1 MRLGVVRGFLCCLLH
16 SGRVYTRPLG
26 EREREREGGGRLEGR
41 ERQGGMVMRG
51 RRGKKAGEKERERE
65 KSRKDQM
72 K

>member
-26 EREREREGGGRLEGR
+26 ERERGREGGGRLEGR

-51 RRGKKAGEKERERE
+51 RGGKKAGNREKD
-65 KSRKDQM
+65 KSRKDQI